1 MGIFS
6 GVEKRRGEV
15 KQEVINAFANTL
27 YFVPLVSPCPVGWTW
42 QKDRS
47 VPSSQARQRKW
58 WQFWQ
63 AG

>member
-1 MGIFS
+1 M
-6 GVEKRRGEV
+6 
-15 KQEVINAFANTL
+15 INAFANTL